1 MSRNLAIDDRPSF
14 VIFDLGGVLIDWNP
28 RYLYRK
34 LFADEAEMERFLAD
48 VCSLHWNDEMDE
60 GRSWGEAT
68 EALVRLHPD
77 QEKYIRAYR
86 NRWPEMLGGLFE
98 DTLEVLDALRRCN
111 TPLYALTNWSA
122 ETFDLTKAQYPFLDH
137 FLGVVVSGRE
147 GVRKP
152 DPEIFRRLLSR
163 YDIAAPQAVFIDD
176 NEKNVAAAAAMGIHA
191 IHFQSASALRSDLL
205 ALGFDV

>member
-1 MSRNLAIDDRPSF
+1 LSRNLATSGGPSF

-34 LFADEAEMERFLAD
+34 LFADEAKMERFLSD
-48 VCSLHWNDEMDE
+48 VCSLQWNDEMDA

-68 EALVRLHPD
+68 EALVRRHPD

-98 DTLEVLDALRRCN
+98 DTLEIFDALQRGN

-122 ETFDLTKAQYPFLDH
+122 ETFDLTKTQYPFLDH
-137 FLGVVVSGRE
+137 FRGIVVSGRE

-176 NEKNVAAAAAMGIHA
+176 NEKNVAAAAAMGIRS
-191 IHFQSASALRSDLL
+191 IQFRSASALRSDLL